1 MWSAWLKRLNA
12 YLLARKMAEQKA
24 QERLSD
30 VEERAR
36 KEQEEMV
43 LHFAEQGEPGMDLA
57 EWKRYDNEQLARYER
72 IRQAD
77 LAFDAEVGEPD
88 ADQRS
93 EEGGHDMPPSI
104 PFPPDWPQLPAALE
118 RGTRI
123 DTPAA
128 SSRWGF
134 GFAQWGMTTTA
145 TLTTSSSAVLT
156 EVQTPTIGPQGVEP
170 STSLRWTARLGPGE
184 ISLETPPNQ
193 WGGRNYRVE
202 ARWFHRRMDIEGQR
216 VETFRSIGLE
226 WEALGPGYVWNKA
239 VRLDGQQG
247 YSAEGGL
254 PGLPASEVQSG
265 WYFKWMPARL
275 AVAVAVVVV
284 VVVVAVVVLKE
295 IAISSPLW
303 LPGLLGGG

>member
-1 MWSAWLKRLNA
+1 MGC
-12 YLLARKMAEQKA
+12 LAGID
-24 QERLSD
+24 ERLSPLAVQGEDQEHPVD

-36 KEQEEMV
+36 KEQEEMA

-57 EWKRYDNEQLARYER
+57 EWKQYDNEQLARYER

-88 ADQRS
+88 EDQRS
-93 EEGGHDMPPSI
+93 EEGGHDMPPST

-128 SSRWGF
+128 SSRLGL
-134 GFAQWGMTTTA
+134 GLAQWGTTTTA
-145 TLTTSSSAVLT
+145 TLATSSDAMFT
-156 EVQTPTIGPQGVEP
+156 EAQTSTRGSQGVEP
-170 STSLRWTARLGPGE
+170 GKTFRWTARIGPGQV
-184 ISLETPPNQ
+184 SLEMPPNR

-202 ARWFHRRMDIEGQR
+202 ARWYYKKLEIKEQTVEMFHSLGM
-216 VETFRSIGLE
+216 E

-265 WYFKWMPARL
+265 WYFKWMPAR
-275 AVAVAVVVV
+275 VAVVVAGI
-284 VVVVAVVVLKE
+284 AVI
-295 IAISSPLW
+295 IAVIIVIAYTMGTSPLW
-303 LPGLLGGG
+303 ILVPAGG